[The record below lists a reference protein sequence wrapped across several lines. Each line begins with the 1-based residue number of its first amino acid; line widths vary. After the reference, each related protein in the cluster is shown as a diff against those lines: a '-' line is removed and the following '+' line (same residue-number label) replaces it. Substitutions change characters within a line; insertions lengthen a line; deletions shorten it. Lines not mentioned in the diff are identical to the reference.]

1 MTRAEFISEHGKA
14 WRAFSQKPI
23 FDALLSMIDSESPTR
38 ALPSKLDNDRLH
50 GAVVFMN
57 EIAGWEKLRLLLVNL
72 STESAPDAEVPDT
85 FKDPEIS

>member
-1 MTRAEFISEHGKA
+1 MTRAEFNSEHGKA

-23 FDALLSMIDSESPTR
+23 FEALLSMIDSESPSRT
-38 ALPSKLDNDRLH
+38 LPSKLDNDRLH

-72 STESAPDAEVPDT
+72 STAPAAETDVPDKFT
-85 FKDPEIS
+85 DPEV